1 MIRYLT
7 RRRSKSP
14 WGVSSGGAGSGNLNG
29 ENAFTVVFA
38 RTVNNGSASTSSF
51 TKTYNGGTA

>member
-14 WGVSSGGAGSGNLNG
+14 WGVASGGTGSSNLNG

-38 RTVNNGSASTSSF
+38 RTVDNGSASTVSF
-51 TKTYNGGTA
+51 TTVYNGGTA

>member
-14 WGVSSGGAGSGNLNG
+14 WGVSSGGTGGGNLNG
-29 ENAFTVVFA
+29 ENAFTVIFA
-38 RTVNNGSASTSSF
+38 RTVDNGNASTLVFS
-51 TKTYNGGTA
+51 TTYNGGTA